1 MTYHIL
7 RTDKAND
14 HLFSILHYIA
24 EDSGSVDVALRYLD
38 VLETEI
44 KKLATSPHM
53 GSYPRYSTL
62 RKQGFRVLIVQR
74 HLIFYKVDDEQ
85 RSVRRCRFPP
95 ELSELDLK
103 LKCST
108 CAHSGRFFVQTKR
121 SD

>member
-24 EDSGSVDVALRYLD
+24 EDSGSVDVALQYLD

-85 RSVRRCRFPP
+85 HQVVLYAVVDSRQSY
-95 ELSELDLK
+95 LNLI
-103 LKCST
+103 
-108 CAHSGRFFVQTKR
+108 
-121 SD
+121 